1 MMVALLMCKFL
12 GGRARTMS
20 GIFTLSIECVGGRFL
35 KEPYQF
41 VIEAPVE
48 LTLGDLAS
56 HILWMVDFEEDDH
69 LDEFYVANGL
79 RGKKTWFTPDGEWD
93 DDDAHVMDIKLSKV
107 FPLPRNKM
115 LYYFY
120 DFGASWC
127 FQITK
132 RGKETKSQPK
142 IEYPCIVSET
152 GSKPKEFGDDE
163 DWD

>member
-1 MMVALLMCKFL
+1 
-12 GGRARTMS
+12 MS
-20 GIFTLSIECVGGRFL
+20 GIFTLSIECVGGRYL
-35 KEPYQF
+35 KEPYRF

-56 HILWMVDFEEDDH
+56 HILGMVDFEGDH
-69 LDEFYVANGL
+69 LDEFYLANGL
-79 RGKKTWFTPDGEWD
+79 RGKKTWFTPNGEWD
-93 DDDAHVMDIKLSKV
+93 EDDAHVMDIQLSAI
-107 FPLPRNKM
+107 FPLPKHKM

-132 RGKETKSQPK
+132 RGKEMKSQPE

-152 GSKPKEFGDDE
+152 GLKPKEFGDDE
-163 DWD
+163 DWDGDDEDDSDHD

>member
-1 MMVALLMCKFL
+1 
-12 GGRARTMS
+12 MS
-20 GIFTLSIECVGGRFL
+20 GIFTLLIECVGGRYL
-35 KEPYQF
+35 KEAYQF
-41 VIEAPVE
+41 AIEAPVE

-69 LDEFYVANGL
+69 LDEFYLANGL

-93 DDDAHVMDIKLSKV
+93 DDEHVMDMQLSAI
-107 FPLPRNKM
+107 FPLPKGKK

-132 RGKETKSQPK
+132 RGKETQSQPEL
-142 IEYPCIVSET
+142 EYPCIVSEA
-152 GSKPKEFGDDE
+152 GLKPKEFGDGE
-163 DWD
+163 DRDGDDDDDDDADDVRQ